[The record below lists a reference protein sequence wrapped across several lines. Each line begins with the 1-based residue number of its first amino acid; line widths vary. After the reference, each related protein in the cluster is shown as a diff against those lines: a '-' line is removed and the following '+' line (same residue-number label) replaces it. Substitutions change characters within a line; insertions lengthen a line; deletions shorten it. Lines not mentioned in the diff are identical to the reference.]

1 MGIRAE
7 VGWSIW
13 REQVTWLAE
22 RILLRISMEDIL
34 PRMARIHHKGV
45 QLSLLHQPNCYS
57 PHRMHGTHGTFC
69 WERLPR
75 MARMDTDGRVLSRG
89 CTCLKCTNR
98 ARSAPTEQYRY
109 PPTDFRSAQMLVCA
123 EFNHGLNGYEGAWR
137 FNNGLNGLNGNKG
150 ACSENPINQINP
162 LWKKYIVRVRRN
174 LTRIERIER
183 IAGCGE
189 NQINQINPLWKKYC

>member
-1 MGIRAE
+1 MDKIGLKGVGWGQRKDPESAAKISRMGIRAE

-69 WERLPR
+69 
-75 MARMDTDGRVLSRG
+75 
-89 CTCLKCTNR
+89 
-98 ARSAPTEQYRY
+98 
-109 PPTDFRSAQMLVCA
+109 
-123 EFNHGLNGYEGAWR
+123 
-137 FNNGLNGLNGNKG
+137 
-150 ACSENPINQINP
+150 
-162 LWKKYIVRVRRN
+162 
-174 LTRIERIER
+174 
-183 IAGCGE
+183 
-189 NQINQINPLWKKYC
+189 